1 MFEGTLSNAGT
12 LQIECYS
19 VYMLEDMNNTVTE
32 EELGLGQSE
41 YSGNTMSVEAGIP
54 EGSHH
59 RDGLLSDTA
68 LP

>member
-1 MFEGTLSNAGT
+1 
-12 LQIECYS
+12 
-19 VYMLEDMNNTVTE
+19 MNNTVTE